1 MSDRPVRRRRQRNPY
16 LSTASNAFFVG
27 YVEDDEPVEAIMKK
41 FEELEKIQQEIAA
54 TKPENLIND
63 DNVEEEPLTE
73 EQLEEVFKRTSTFT
87 VKSATL
93 APNVDDFEDIE
104 LWRIEM
110 ENSIEEYYE
119 EDDYMAVDD
128 DFWDEDNINPSLPT
142 YIKIPA
148 APIQSSWAHSIIFSD
163 ESVKEVSS
171 SRYFEKDILSM
182 DLKKLGTNFQ
192 AVYIDPPLLLP
203 GENPSPG
210 KITVEQ
216 LGKLNVTAV
225 VPKGFLF
232 IWVEKEF
239 IPDIVQIA
247 ENWKFRY
254 VENFCWIKKNLNN
267 QISHQPYRYFNKSK
281 NPDCLFD
288 FIKPET
294 EDMLTE
300 AKPRVVYEIIE
311 TLLPQAAYSETNNK
325 GDRLLEFEC
334 PNLPLLSNL
343 NCK

>member
-1 MSDRPVRRRRQRNPY
+1 KISLINNMMSDRPVRRRRQRNPY

-128 DFWDEDNINPSLPT
+128 DFWDEEFGDKKKRKRDKKDQRLNEKAKQLQK
-142 YIKIPA
+142 YKILQA
-148 APIQSSWAHSIIFSD
+148 KRVFD
-163 ESVKEVSS
+163 
-171 SRYFEKDILSM
+171 KD
-182 DLKKLGTNFQ
+182 
-192 AVYIDPPLLLP
+192 
-203 GENPSPG
+203 
-210 KITVEQ
+210 
-216 LGKLNVTAV
+216 
-225 VPKGFLF
+225 
-232 IWVEKEF
+232 
-239 IPDIVQIA
+239 
-247 ENWKFRY
+247 
-254 VENFCWIKKNLNN
+254 
-267 QISHQPYRYFNKSK
+267 
-281 NPDCLFD
+281 
-288 FIKPET
+288 T
-294 EDMLTE
+294 E
-300 AKPRVVYEIIE
+300 
-311 TLLPQAAYSETNNK
+311 
-325 GDRLLEFEC
+325 G
-334 PNLPLLSNL
+334 LSNSL
-343 NCK
+343 GL

>member
-128 DFWDEDNINPSLPT
+128 DFWDEEFGDKKKRKRDKKDQL
-142 YIKIPA
+142 
-148 APIQSSWAHSIIFSD
+148 
-163 ESVKEVSS
+163 KEVSS

-325 GDRLLEFEC
+325 GDRLLELYDINE
-334 PNLPLLSNL
+334 LYVKDGQQLLKVVKDL
-343 NCK
+343 K

>member
-128 DFWDEDNINPSLPT
+128 DFWDEDLPT

-254 VENFCWIKKNLNN
+254 VENF
-267 QISHQPYRYFNKSK
+267 Y
-281 NPDCLFD
+281 
-288 FIKPET
+288 
-294 EDMLTE
+294 MLTE

-325 GDRLLEFEC
+325 GDRLLE
-334 PNLPLLSNL
+334 LWGKKGIIRKGWSTVAQSG
-343 NCK
+343 